1 VTALQRVRAPS
12 TAAALRIALRRLAA
26 TGDALERRYDLDAAG
41 AAVETFAAAART
53 RARAAEAIR
62 DRRPTAARRLF
73 VTARTIE
80 VRARML
86 AIDLGEHCPPR

>member
-1 VTALQRVRAPS
+1 M
-12 TAAALRIALRRLAA
+12 
-26 TGDALERRYDLDAAG
+26 LERRYHLDASG
-41 AAVETFAAAART
+41 AAVETFAAEART

-73 VTARTIE
+73 VKARTIE

-86 AIDLGEHCPPR
+86 AAALGEQCPPR